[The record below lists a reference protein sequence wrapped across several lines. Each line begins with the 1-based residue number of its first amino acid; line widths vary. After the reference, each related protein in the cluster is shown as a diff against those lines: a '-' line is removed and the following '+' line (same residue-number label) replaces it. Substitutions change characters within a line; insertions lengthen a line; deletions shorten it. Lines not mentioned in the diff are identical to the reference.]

1 MKYAL
6 DFIDIVEREDKP
18 RKSGLTLVRDPGYGL
33 KMIDA
38 FLETGSA
45 WIDYVK
51 FRNYN
56 PRFYSEELF
65 FEQIKLYDSYDVK
78 TLVGGTTG
86 EICHLQGHWDKLV
99 GYLHDA
105 GCNAIEVSTNYLEIS
120 EQEKMSKVS
129 QCAKK
134 GFDVLLEWGVKT
146 PTEPLNPKTAA
157 KDINALL
164 DAGAK
169 FVIIEEG
176 EVDVVLGKDGK
187 AATADRMHELIEL
200 VGIEN
205 LIIESVERKQQT
217 WFLLNYGPTI
227 NIGPNILFEEVF
239 WLENM
244 RRGLG
249 RSVDFQ
255 AIKDWLPENRK
266 GHNQ

>member
-1 MKYAL
+1 MNK
-6 DFIDIVEREDKP
+6 VE
-18 RKSGLTLVRDPGYGL
+18 
-33 KMIDA
+33 
-38 FLETGSA
+38 
-45 WIDYVK
+45 
-51 FRNYN
+51 
-56 PRFYSEELF
+56 
-65 FEQIKLYDSYDVK
+65 
-78 TLVGGTTG
+78 
-86 EICHLQGHWDKLV
+86 
-99 GYLHDA
+99 
-105 GCNAIEVSTNYLEIS
+105 
-120 EQEKMSKVS
+120 

-134 GFDVLLEWGVKT
+134 GFDVLLEWGIKT
-146 PTEPLNPKTAA
+146 PTEPLDPKAA
-157 KDINALL
+157 SKDIKALL

-187 AATADRMHELIEL
+187 APTADRMHELIEL

-227 NIGPNILFEEVF
+227 NIGPNVLFEEVF

-266 GHNQ
+266 G

>member
-38 FLETGSA
+38 FLETGAA

-56 PRFYSEELF
+56 PRFYSEDLF
-65 FEQIKLYDSYDVK
+65 FEQLKLYDSYDVK
-78 TLVGGTTG
+78 TLTGGTTG

-99 GYLHDA
+99 DYLYDA
-105 GCNAIEVSTNYLEIS
+105 GCTAIEISTNYLEIS
-120 EQEKMSKVS
+120 EQEKMKKVE

-146 PTEPLNPKTAA
+146 PTEPLDPKTAA

-164 DAGAK
+164 GAGAK

-266 GHNQ
+266 GYNS